1 MYVCVCIYVCVYMY
15 VCMCVYI
22 CMCNCSDI
30 HEKYLVQLYLN
41 DDSATLT
48 LDKLVC
54 VCVCFSHSGN
64 VYGVCNTV
72 WHKNF
77 TVIKFYGLP
86 LNR

>member
-1 MYVCVCIYVCVYMY
+1 MCIYVCVCVYVYVCMYICTCVCVYMY
-15 VCMCVYI
+15 VCVYI

-54 VCVCFSHSGN
+54 VCVFQS
-64 VYGVCNTV
+64 
-72 WHKNF
+72 
-77 TVIKFYGLP
+77 
-86 LNR
+86 